1 MSPFTGGNSDLIIQL
16 ASLVDMCGIFFL
28 HSHRTA
34 AASDIARQCKKL
46 LHMDHFD
53 LFIPGSLCCF
63 FQIQFKTH
71 GNTENMDTGAVAPG
85 DQRFEYL
92 FFRQAY
98 CCSSM
103 GTAQIILIVSIEC
116 FPAGYFC
123 LLDQTN
129 SVCFCCHKITLPIIR
144 HPVNKRKV
152 NVSEKKGNA
161 NKKSR
166 RHNMNDQTN
175 PDMRKQER
183 EQVVE
188 LGSDITKSSKGNI
201 YTLTIIGQVEGHQVA
216 PETVKTT
223 KYEHVLPLLA
233 GIEESDEIDGLLLLL
248 NTVGGDIEAG
258 LAIAEMIAGM
268 KKPTVSL
275 VLGGGHSIGIPL
287 AVCTKKSFITPTASM
302 TVHPVRMTG
311 LVVGAPQTFRYFQRI
326 QEQIADFVT
335 SNSRISRADF
345 EHYMMATGEMAT
357 DVGTILYGKEA
368 VSSGLI
374 DKLGGLNDALAALHK
389 MIDRN
394 ASNKQGNGEKS
405 VRKS

>member
-1 MSPFTGGNSDLIIQL
+1 MSENKNTDL
-16 ASLVDMCGIFFL
+16 
-28 HSHRTA
+28 
-34 AASDIARQCKKL
+34 KK
-46 LHMDHFD
+46 
-53 LFIPGSLCCF
+53 
-63 FQIQFKTH
+63 
-71 GNTENMDTGAVAPG
+71 E
-85 DQRFEYL
+85 
-92 FFRQAY
+92 
-98 CCSSM
+98 
-103 GTAQIILIVSIEC
+103 
-116 FPAGYFC
+116 
-123 LLDQTN
+123 
-129 SVCFCCHKITLPIIR
+129 
-144 HPVNKRKV
+144 
-152 NVSEKKGNA
+152 
-161 NKKSR
+161 
-166 RHNMNDQTN
+166 
-175 PDMRKQER
+175 ER
-183 EQVVE
+183 EQIVE

-233 GIEESDEIDGLLLLL
+233 GIEESDDIDGLLLLL

-287 AVCTKKSFITPTASM
+287 AVCTKHSFITPTASM

-335 SNSRISRADF
+335 ANSGISRESF
-345 EHYMMATGEMAT
+345 EQYMMATGEMAT

-374 DKLGGLNDALAALHK
+374 DDLGGLHDALNCLHK
-389 MIDRN
+389 MIDETKAER
-394 ASNKQGNGEKS
+394 
-405 VRKS
+405 

>member
-1 MSPFTGGNSDLIIQL
+1 MQEFNN
-16 ASLVDMCGIFFL
+16 A
-28 HSHRTA
+28 
-34 AASDIARQCKKL
+34 DIKK
-46 LHMDHFD
+46 
-53 LFIPGSLCCF
+53 
-63 FQIQFKTH
+63 
-71 GNTENMDTGAVAPG
+71 E
-85 DQRFEYL
+85 
-92 FFRQAY
+92 
-98 CCSSM
+98 
-103 GTAQIILIVSIEC
+103 
-116 FPAGYFC
+116 
-123 LLDQTN
+123 
-129 SVCFCCHKITLPIIR
+129 
-144 HPVNKRKV
+144 
-152 NVSEKKGNA
+152 
-161 NKKSR
+161 
-166 RHNMNDQTN
+166 
-175 PDMRKQER
+175 ER

-216 PETVKTT
+216 PENVKTT

-233 GIEESDEIDGLLLLL
+233 GIEESDDIDGLLLLL

-287 AVCTKKSFITPTASM
+287 AVCTKHSFITPTASM

-335 SNSRISRADF
+335 ANSGITREQF
-345 EHYMMATGEMAT
+345 ERYMMATGEMAT

-374 DKLGGLNDALAALHK
+374 DELGGLNDALACLHN
-389 MIDRN
+389 MI
-394 ASNKQGNGEKS
+394 EE
-405 VRKS
+405 RKAET

>member
-1 MSPFTGGNSDLIIQL
+1 MSENKNTDL
-16 ASLVDMCGIFFL
+16 
-28 HSHRTA
+28 
-34 AASDIARQCKKL
+34 KK
-46 LHMDHFD
+46 
-53 LFIPGSLCCF
+53 
-63 FQIQFKTH
+63 
-71 GNTENMDTGAVAPG
+71 E
-85 DQRFEYL
+85 
-92 FFRQAY
+92 
-98 CCSSM
+98 
-103 GTAQIILIVSIEC
+103 
-116 FPAGYFC
+116 
-123 LLDQTN
+123 
-129 SVCFCCHKITLPIIR
+129 
-144 HPVNKRKV
+144 
-152 NVSEKKGNA
+152 
-161 NKKSR
+161 
-166 RHNMNDQTN
+166 
-175 PDMRKQER
+175 ER
-183 EQVVE
+183 EQIVE

-233 GIEESDEIDGLLLLL
+233 GIEESDDIDGLLLLL

-287 AVCTKKSFITPTASM
+287 AVCTKHSFITPTASM

-335 SNSRISRADF
+335 ANSGISRESF
-345 EHYMMATGEMAT
+345 EQYMMATGEMAT

-374 DKLGGLNDALAALHK
+374 DDLGGLHDALNCLHN
-389 MIDRN
+389 MIDN
-394 ASNKQGNGEKS
+394 AKAEG
-405 VRKS
+405 

>member
-1 MSPFTGGNSDLIIQL
+1 MENKSNAEQ
-16 ASLVDMCGIFFL
+16 
-28 HSHRTA
+28 
-34 AASDIARQCKKL
+34 KK
-46 LHMDHFD
+46 
-53 LFIPGSLCCF
+53 
-63 FQIQFKTH
+63 
-71 GNTENMDTGAVAPG
+71 E
-85 DQRFEYL
+85 
-92 FFRQAY
+92 
-98 CCSSM
+98 
-103 GTAQIILIVSIEC
+103 
-116 FPAGYFC
+116 
-123 LLDQTN
+123 
-129 SVCFCCHKITLPIIR
+129 
-144 HPVNKRKV
+144 
-152 NVSEKKGNA
+152 
-161 NKKSR
+161 
-166 RHNMNDQTN
+166 
-175 PDMRKQER
+175 ER

-201 YTLTIIGQVEGHQVA
+201 YTLTIIGQVEGHQVL
-216 PETVKTT
+216 PETAKTT

-233 GIEESDEIDGLLLLL
+233 GIEESEEIDGLLLLL

-335 SNSRISRADF
+335 ANSGITKEQF
-345 EHYMMATGEMAT
+345 EGYMMATGEMAT

-374 DKLGGLNDALAALHK
+374 DRLGGLNDALNCLHK
-389 MIDRN
+389 MIE
-394 ASNKQGNGEKS
+394 KQKS
-405 VRKS
+405 KQKM

>member
-1 MSPFTGGNSDLIIQL
+1 MQ
-16 ASLVDMCGIFFL
+16 
-28 HSHRTA
+28 
-34 AASDIARQCKKL
+34 
-46 LHMDHFD
+46 
-53 LFIPGSLCCF
+53 
-63 FQIQFKTH
+63 
-71 GNTENMDTGAVAPG
+71 
-85 DQRFEYL
+85 
-92 FFRQAY
+92 
-98 CCSSM
+98 
-103 GTAQIILIVSIEC
+103 
-116 FPAGYFC
+116 
-123 LLDQTN
+123 
-129 SVCFCCHKITLPIIR
+129 
-144 HPVNKRKV
+144 NK
-152 NVSEKKGNA
+152 NA
-161 NKKSR
+161 ELK
-166 RHNMNDQTN
+166 
-175 PDMRKQER
+175 KQER

-188 LGSDITKSSKGNI
+188 LGSDITKSDKGNI
-201 YTLTIIGQVEGHQVA
+201 YTLTIIGQVEGHQVL
-216 PETVKTT
+216 PETCKTT

-335 SNSRISRADF
+335 SNSRISRDAF
-345 EHYMMATGEMAT
+345 EDYMMATGEMAT

-374 DKLGGLNDALAALHK
+374 DKLGGLSDALSTLHK
-389 MIDRN
+389 MIEKADK
-394 ASNKQGNGEKS
+394 NKGNGN
-405 VRKS
+405 